1 MLSGC
6 CSLSLFSFTANR
18 KGKVGEQRNTKY
30 STSFWN
36 KAHFSSGIIK
46 QTWQPNAAVDFCSL
60 ITGQTGIY
68 MTSFLGSGGK
78 MEANMIY
85 QLSITM
91 LASLVVQSVKNPP
104 AMQEYLP
111 MMQETWVQSLG

>member
-36 KAHFSSGIIK
+36 KAHFSSGMYSHLV
-46 QTWQPNAAVDFCSL
+46 QPNAAVDFCSL

-85 QLSITM
+85 
-91 LASLVVQSVKNPP
+91 
-104 AMQEYLP
+104 
-111 MMQETWVQSLG
+111 